1 MWEKERLVAMVA
13 IHHQDGLQPANCFFW
28 GRFWNA
34 EKVKLS
40 PCVCKRTIGHQKATN
55 ILLSFSLIWP
65 GWKIRTLQY
74 GSPYLQSVCTNHC
87 YALFVSPK
95 STNNKLKL
103 CVFLQLVVLELDNGT
118 EVDVSTG
125 IFNGKTAFT
134 GILDKF
140 TCLHH
145 FFCFANLI
153 IRNYNSCISFVFS
166 SSFKLTGGKR
176 GPIQSTPF

>member
-1 MWEKERLVAMVA
+1 MVA

-28 GRFWNA
+28 GADFEMQRKSNFPHASAKGPLGIKRQLTFFFLLAWYGQA
-34 EKVKLS
+34 EKLG
-40 PCVCKRTIGHQKATN
+40 PCSMGH
-55 ILLSFSLIWP
+55 LIMLC
-65 GWKIRTLQY
+65 T
-74 GSPYLQSVCTNHC
+74 PYLQSVCTNHC

-153 IRNYNSCISFVFS
+153 IRNYNSCISFVFP